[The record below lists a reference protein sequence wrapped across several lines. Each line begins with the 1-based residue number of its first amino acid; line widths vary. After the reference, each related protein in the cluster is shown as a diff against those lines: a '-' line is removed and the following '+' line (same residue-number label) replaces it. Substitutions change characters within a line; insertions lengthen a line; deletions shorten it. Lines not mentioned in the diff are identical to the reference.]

1 MSSSFASQR
10 AMKQWDSAGVS
21 SVVMGRSK
29 RAKVAVAGL
38 APIARA
44 VVDQFA
50 EGVVIFNAQGDLVYA
65 SQAAKEVALGVL
77 RQPDDAEATD
87 LVPQLVELGGRVRH
101 IRVGSSTVGQA
112 VYLPASDRKR
122 TLAETER
129 ETILTALEVNG
140 WRLADTAEQLGI
152 SRTTLWRRLKAYGLR
167 GNREARRAGLA

>member
-1 MSSSFASQR
+1 MSSAFASQR
-10 AMKQWDSAGVS
+10 AYETMGLGRRISL
-21 SVVMGRSK
+21 VMGRFK
-29 RAKVAVAGL
+29 RARIAGL

-50 EGVVIFNAQGDLVYA
+50 EGVVIFNAQGGLVYA
-65 SQAAKEVALGVL
+65 SQAAKEIALGVL

-87 LVPQLVELGGRVRH
+87 LVPQLVELGGRVHH

-122 TLAETER
+122 TLAEAER

-152 SRTTLWRRLKAYGLR
+152 SRTTLWRRLRAYGLR
-167 GNREARRAGLA
+167 GNREARRAALA